1 MSLNHGDRLGPYELL
16 DRIGAG
22 GMGEVYRARD
32 PRLKR
37 IVAIKVLKGTPDSD
51 AERRKRFLQEAR
63 AASALNHSHIV
74 SVFDIGTAAD
84 DTFLVMEYLP
94 GQPLSQIIPPK
105 GLPIA
110 QAIGYGADIAD
121 ALAAAH
127 SAGIVHRDIKPGNV
141 IVGPDE
147 QLKVLD
153 FGLTKLMEPAPGEFS
168 ETRTQ
173 ESALTHAG
181 TIVGTIAYMSP
192 EQAAGHTVDHR
203 TDIFSLGIVLYEM
216 IAGQRPFQ
224 GKSQAE
230 LLNSIIHATP
240 PPVSER
246 NPALPIELEDIFA
259 KALAKDPR
267 QRYQHA
273 GDLALDLRRL
283 QSGLKTGQLPSMRA
297 SGSAPIRRRGWVL
310 PIAVALALIVGLVS
324 WWLRRL
330 DTFWTNP
337 MTEARITRLTDFEGD
352 ELDAAISQDGKVV
365 AFLSDRDGPLDA
377 WVTQVGSGNFV
388 NLTKGRFP
396 GLLDELAFGIG
407 FSGDGTQLW
416 VRGDASTAKTGSIS
430 MVPILGG
437 LPRRFLDAV
446 FQRRLVTRWS
456 SYRVCHWRP

>member
-1 MSLNHGDRLGPYELL
+1 
-16 DRIGAG
+16 
-22 GMGEVYRARD
+22 
-32 PRLKR
+32 
-37 IVAIKVLKGTPDSD
+37 
-51 AERRKRFLQEAR
+51 
-63 AASALNHSHIV
+63 
-74 SVFDIGTAAD
+74 
-84 DTFLVMEYLP
+84 
-94 GQPLSQIIPPK
+94 
-105 GLPIA
+105 
-110 QAIGYGADIAD
+110 
-121 ALAAAH
+121 
-127 SAGIVHRDIKPGNV
+127 
-141 IVGPDE
+141 
-147 QLKVLD
+147 
-153 FGLTKLMEPAPGEFS
+153 
-168 ETRTQ
+168 
-173 ESALTHAG
+173 
-181 TIVGTIAYMSP
+181 
-192 EQAAGHTVDHR
+192 
-203 TDIFSLGIVLYEM
+203 
-216 IAGQRPFQ
+216 
-224 GKSQAE
+224 
-230 LLNSIIHATP
+230 
-240 PPVSER
+240 
-246 NPALPIELEDIFA
+246 
-259 KALAKDPR
+259 
-267 QRYQHA
+267 
-273 GDLALDLRRL
+273 
-283 QSGLKTGQLPSMRA
+283 MRA